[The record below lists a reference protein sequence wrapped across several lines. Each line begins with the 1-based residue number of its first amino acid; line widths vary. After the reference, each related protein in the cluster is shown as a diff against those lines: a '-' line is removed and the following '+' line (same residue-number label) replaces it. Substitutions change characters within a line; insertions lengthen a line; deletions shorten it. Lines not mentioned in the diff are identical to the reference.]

1 MVQFSLKLEDNR
13 VDKWS
18 SQYLDYRKLKKA
30 IKQLALARKT
40 AAIVAHRWALYIL
53 VTCDT
58 YASPSRMNESSLL

>member
-30 IKQLALARKT
+30 IKQIASHRKT
-40 AAIVAHRWALYIL
+40 AALVAQRTLG
-53 VTCDT
+53 C
-58 YASPSRMNESSLL
+58 